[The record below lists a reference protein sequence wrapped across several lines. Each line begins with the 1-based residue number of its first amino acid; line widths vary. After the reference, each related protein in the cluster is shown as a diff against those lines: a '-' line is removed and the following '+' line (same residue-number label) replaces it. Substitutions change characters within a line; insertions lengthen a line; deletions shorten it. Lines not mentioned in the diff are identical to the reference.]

1 MLDRLLQR
9 VTMPA
14 EILDHVRTLSSMN
27 TKELLEMARK
37 YERV

>member
-14 EILDHVRTLSSMN
+14 EVLGNVRTLSSMD
-27 TKELLEMARK
+27 TSELLEIARK
-37 YERV
+37 YEGV